1 MSADRQS
8 ALCALGIRLEAFTIY
23 PHHYWGGHAEVD
35 TMLENEFYTQDQ
47 HGPFEYFELDNFLL
61 ESGEL
66 LANAKLAYAVTEN

>member
-8 ALCALGIRLEAFTIY
+8 ALCALGIRLEAVTIY
-23 PHHYWGGHAEVD
+23 THYWGVHAEVD
-35 TMLENEFYTQDQ
+35 AMLENEFYTQDQ